1 MVALIATVK
10 TTCCKMTYDEIR
22 EQLQDGE
29 ITIEEAQ
36 VLWLKHRDSEQ
47 KKNLKTLKLVSFY
60 FLRFLQSLAVLLM
73 ILPLVVSHVLS
84 LVVVKCQMM
93 INRLHLKS

>member
-1 MVALIATVK
+1 
-10 TTCCKMTYDEIR
+10 MTYDEIR

-47 KKNLKTLKLVSFY
+47 KK
-60 FLRFLQSLAVLLM
+60 
-73 ILPLVVSHVLS
+73 I
-84 LVVVKCQMM
+84 
-93 INRLHLKS
+93 

>member
-10 TTCCKMTYDEIR
+10 TMCCKMTYDEIR

-47 KKNLKTLKLVSFY
+47 KK
-60 FLRFLQSLAVLLM
+60 
-73 ILPLVVSHVLS
+73 I
-84 LVVVKCQMM
+84 
-93 INRLHLKS
+93 